1 MDAILR
7 IRVVIWCYDDDD
19 GVFLPPPPLRQGGVD
34 MRRARTSVTHVSIH
48 GVGVETVNDYMYF
61 GAHVD

>member
-7 IRVVIWCYDDDD
+7 IRVVIWCYDD
-19 GVFLPPPPLRQGGVD
+19 VFLPPPPLRQGGVVW
-34 MRRARTSVTHVSIH
+34 RARTSVTHVSIH
-48 GVGVETVNDYMYF
+48 GVGVETVNGYMYF